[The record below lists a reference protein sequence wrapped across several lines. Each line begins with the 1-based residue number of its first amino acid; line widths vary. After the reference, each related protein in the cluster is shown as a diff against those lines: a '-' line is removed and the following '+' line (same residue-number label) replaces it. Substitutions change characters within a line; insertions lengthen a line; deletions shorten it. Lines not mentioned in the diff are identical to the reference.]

1 MNKSL
6 AFTYGLVKQAHHQKK
21 VYCEVKN
28 SKQTILYLRA
38 LRENSMIYGYS
49 ILPKTNKIFVYL
61 RYYRNRPII
70 KDIRLYS
77 KPGHKRYLN
86 RYNSFKITKI
96 INPSNVLLVG
106 TSKTST
112 LEQLFISKYDKQ
124 YQLGNKH
131 FGELLSMIW

>member
-1 MNKSL
+1 
-6 AFTYGLVKQAHHQKK
+6 
-21 VYCEVKN
+21 
-28 SKQTILYLRA
+28 
-38 LRENSMIYGYS
+38 MIYGYS